1 MCAACPDEGYNGKK
15 TTMWGRKPTTT
26 QSAPAPTTAPAVAPT
41 AAPTAAPGARTPA
54 LATTDDLLRHA
65 GWERLSD
72 SERAALI
79 SGYPTFAVPTAAPSS
94 IDMVDSNA
102 QATQDWVAALVAG
115 SFQSRAAEIIR
126 IWLDDAAPDSHLYLG
141 GNVGMGRRSLVASLA
156 RQAMAKRPSPPDY
169 VYIPVPSAL
178 DRAYLLTLPRG
189 TGKGFATAIDQ
200 TLRTITSGWSGDD
213 SSEGSN
219 GNASSATP
227 AAAADPISA
236 RIQLIASAFAPLQ
249 QPQFAPAQ
257 TYLGQLRAAFAAL
270 AATPPGDLPVSYNDM
285 PTVLVPSLPPTV
297 LPDAIPAGGPV
308 IVGSLIRD
316 KLDDLL
322 MRANGGVLILPATD
336 PLIVDGAWP
345 SLITALTTGAL
356 TVKAGWPLLPLT
368 LRVALIGDSG
378 AYAALDNAP
387 GDFERAF
394 RYEAWCSAAA
404 DWTPQSEAAY
414 AVFAQGVAQRHQTPA
429 WDASGIARLVEEGA
443 RRGDGLNRTYLS
455 TNLALLHD
463 LAREAGRLAQTKG
476 RTNTT
481 GDDVEA
487 VMWRRRWQQGL
498 NAKRVRE
505 AIFSGQE
512 ITPTSGSAIGQ
523 INGLG
528 VYSFHPPEG
537 NFAIPTRISATV
549 SPGSEE
555 RLLDIEHA
563 AEQADADHVRGEM
576 TVEGYLAYRYGQDR
590 PVTLAARI
598 RFEQEHGTT
607 GGDSASG
614 AMLFALLSALAQAP
628 IRYSYAVTGAVGQYG
643 EMQPIGD
650 VNTKIEGFWELCRQR
665 RAQGEQSAGGYG
677 MLIPAVNTRDLM
689 LRAEVAEAII
699 REGWFHIWPISTV
712 DDALELLMGLP
723 AAEVHTRVERRLQR
737 FYELTLQSRATR

>member
-1 MCAACPDEGYNGKK
+1 
-15 TTMWGRKPTTT
+15 MWGRKPTTT
-26 QSAPAPTTAPAVAPT
+26 QTAPAPTTAPNP
-41 AAPTAAPGARTPA
+41 APTAAPGARTPA

-72 SERAALI
+72 SERAALT
-79 SGYPTFAVPTAAPSS
+79 SGYPPFSAAAAAST
-94 IDMVDSNA
+94 IDVVDASA
-102 QATQDWVAALVAG
+102 HATQDWVAALVAG
-115 SFQSRAAEIIR
+115 SFQSRAAQVIG
-126 IWLDDAAPDSHLYLG
+126 IWLDDAAPDSHLFVG
-141 GNVGMGRRSLVASLA
+141 GDIGMGRRSLVASLA

-178 DRAYLLTLPRG
+178 DRAYLLPLPRG
-189 TGKGFATAIDQ
+189 TGKAFATAIDQ
-200 TLRTITSGWSGDD
+200 TLRTITGGWSSDD
-213 SSEGSN
+213 N
-219 GNASSATP
+219 TDDNKT
-227 AAAADPISA
+227 AAAPTTAATDGASA
-236 RIQLIASAFAPLQ
+236 RMQLIANAFAPLQ
-249 QPQFAPAQ
+249 QPPFAAAQ
-257 TYLGQLRAAFAAL
+257 PYGGQLRAAFTAL
-270 AATPPGDLPVSYNDM
+270 AAAPGDLPVTYNDM
-285 PTVLVPSLPPTV
+285 PTVLVPSIPPTT

-308 IVGSLIRD
+308 IIGSLVRD

-345 SLITALTTGAL
+345 QLITALTTGAM
-356 TVKAGWPLLPLT
+356 TVKAGWPLLPLS
-368 LRVALIGDSG
+368 LRVALIGDSA
-378 AYAALDNAP
+378 AYNALDNAP

-394 RYEAWCSAAA
+394 RYEAWCSSAA

-476 RTNTT
+476 RSATT

-487 VMWRRRWQQGL
+487 ILWRHRSVQGL

-512 ITPTSGSAIGQ
+512 ITPTTGSAIGQ

-563 AEQADADHVRGEM
+563 AEQADSDHVRGEM

-650 VNTKIEGFWELCRQR
+650 VNTKLEGFWELCRQR
-665 RAQGEQSAGGYG
+665 RAQGEQSVGGYG
-677 MLIPAVNTRDLM
+677 VLIPAVNTRDLM
-689 LRAEVAEAII
+689 LRAEVADAII

-723 AAEVHTRVERRLQR
+723 AAEVHARVERRLQR
-737 FYELTLQSRATR
+737 FYELTLQSRASRG